1 MVRSKTTLGMLAS
14 GLLVAAA
21 GSATPMIA
29 AIALSGATTS
39 SARAQTTEVEPYY
52 VVVKESNVNLRS
64 GAGVV
69 WYPVGKVEQGQV
81 LRVDGHEF
89 GWLRVGYPAGMAAIV
104 KINEAEYDSGSGVV
118 TLIRESR
125 LQANNPAGGVGDS
138 WRQLLDAPL
147 PADTVLQHVET
158 ITSSSGEITG
168 YRVVAPGGAKGYLSE
183 TLVRMATEDEVQ
195 RFLAAPGVAS
205 RPTAPAQTTT
215 APVRTNERA
224 VAAPTAE
231 NAAKDTAELAEAQA
245 SAPVASPDDNE
256 DLPIRNDA
264 ADLEPAPIAQ
274 TPRNDEPTTQTVN
287 RFPPPAADAPAQD
300 SPATS
305 PALTRDSTPMQA
317 GGETA
322 QTEQGRDVQTP
333 PAPLAP
339 PASFADLNRAFEEVM
354 RQPTEGAEYTPLI
367 NEFQRLLDT
376 LPDEPG
382 ADAMRN
388 AASGRIAALRL
399 RADLQEQMQKMNE
412 ALAAADAGSQ
422 RVQESA
428 QTLEA
433 NPVYR
438 FVGRLGSSTVYNGQ
452 RLPLLYRV
460 QAVDSGRTIAYLT
473 PAPDLDLVAKLG
485 SVIGVVVKS
494 SREDESL
501 GLPLVDARRVD
512 VIKAESPAR

>member
-1 MVRSKTTLGMLAS
+1 MVRSKTTLGTLAS
-14 GLLVAAA
+14 GLLAIA
-21 GSATPMIA
+21 GSATPMIG
-29 AIALSGATTS
+29 AIGASGALGS
-39 SARAQTTEVEPYY
+39 AARAQTTEVEPYY
-52 VVVKESNVNLRS
+52 VVVKEANVNLRS

-104 KINEAEYDSGSGVV
+104 KINEAEHDASSGVV

-158 ITSSSGEITG
+158 ITNSAGEVTG

-205 RPTAPAQTTT
+205 RPAAPVQTPTT
-215 APVRTNERA
+215 PVRTEERA

-231 NAAKDTAELAEAQA
+231 NLARDAADLADAQTTT
-245 SAPVASPDDNE
+245 PDENE
-256 DLPIRNDA
+256 DLPVRDDES
-264 ADLEPAPIAQ
+264 DLRQAPVTRTTGDTEPAS
-274 TPRNDEPTTQTVN
+274 TETVN
-287 RFPPPAADAPAQD
+287 RFPPPAADAPTQD
-300 SPATS
+300 ATTGSPA
-305 PALTRDSTPMQA
+305 PALTREPTPMQA
-317 GGETA
+317 GGEA
-322 QTEQGRDVQTP
+322 QNEQRSDATPP
-333 PAPLAP
+333 PAPPAP
-339 PASFADLNRAFEEVM
+339 PASYPDLNRAFEEVM

-367 NEFQRLLDT
+367 NEFQRLLET

-382 ADAMRN
+382 SDALRN
-388 AASGRIAALRL
+388 AANGRVAALRL

-412 ALAAADAGSQ
+412 ALANADAGSQ

-428 QTLEA
+428 QTLES

-473 PAPDLDLVAKLG
+473 PAPELDLVAKLG

-501 GLPLVDARRVD
+501 GLPLVDAKRVD

>member
-14 GLLVAAA
+14 GLLAAA

-29 AIALSGATTS
+29 AIAASGATTS
-39 SARAQTTEVEPYY
+39 AARAQGTDVEPYY
-52 VVVKESNVNLRS
+52 VVVKETNVNLRS
-64 GAGVV
+64 GAGSV

-104 KINEAEYDSGSGVV
+104 KSNEAEYDSGSGVV

-138 WRQLLDAPL
+138 WRQLLDSPL
-147 PADTVLQHVET
+147 PADTVLQHIET

-195 RFLAAPGVAS
+195 RFLAGPGVAS
-205 RPTAPAQTTT
+205 RPIQTPPAAETR
-215 APVRTNERA
+215 ADLPERA

-231 NAAKDTAELAEAQA
+231 NVAKDTAELADAHA
-245 SAPVASPDDNE
+245 DTPDENE
-256 DLPIRNDA
+256 DLPIRDNA
-264 ADLEPAPIAQ
+264 GDLAPVPVAHAPREIEPP
-274 TPRNDEPTTQTVN
+274 TQTVN

-300 SPATS
+300 SPTTS

-317 GGETA
+317 GGEAA
-322 QTEQGRDVQTP
+322 QTEQPRAVQS
-333 PAPLAP
+333 P
-339 PASFADLNRAFEEVM
+339 PASYAELNRAFEEVM

-376 LPDEPG
+376 LPDAPG

-388 AASGRIAALRL
+388 AVNGRVAALRL

-428 QTLEA
+428 QTLDA

-473 PAPDLDLVAKLG
+473 PAPELDLVAKLG

-501 GLPLVDARRVD
+501 GLPLVDAKRVD
-512 VIKAESPAR
+512 VIKAESPSR

>member
-14 GLLVAAA
+14 GLIGVA
-21 GSATPMIA
+21 GSAMPMIG
-29 AIALSGATTS
+29 AIVGIGATTGA
-39 SARAQTTEVEPYY
+39 ARAQTTEVEPYY
-52 VVVKESNVNLRS
+52 IVVKESNVNLRS

-104 KINEAEYDSGSGVV
+104 KVNEAEYDVSTGEV

-147 PADTVLQHVET
+147 PADTVLQHLET
-158 ITSSSGEITG
+158 VTNSAGEITG

-195 RFLAAPGVAS
+195 RFLAAPVVAT
-205 RPTAPAQTTT
+205 RPTTPAQTPTT
-215 APVRTNERA
+215 PVRTEERA

-231 NAAKDTAELAEAQA
+231 TTARTTAELADAQA
-245 SAPVASPDDNE
+245 DSPDENE
-256 DLPIRNDA
+256 DLPVGDESGA
-264 ADLEPAPIAQ
+264 HEPTPVAQ
-274 TPRNDEPTTQTVN
+274 TPRNDAPEPTTQTTVN
-287 RFPPPAADAPAQD
+287 RFPPPAADAPTEEPQ
-300 SPATS
+300 TET
-305 PALTRDSTPMQA
+305 PALTRESTPMQA
-317 GGETA
+317 GGQATPVEA
-322 QTEQGRDVQTP
+322 RQPVQP
-333 PAPLAP
+333 P
-339 PASFADLNRAFEEVM
+339 PASYAELNRTFEEVM

-367 NEFQRLLDT
+367 NEFQRLVET

-382 ADAMRN
+382 ADAMRS
-388 AASGRIAALRL
+388 AANGRIAALRL
-399 RADLQEQMQKMNE
+399 RVDLQEQMQKMSE

-422 RVQESA
+422 RVSESA
-428 QTLEA
+428 ETLEA

-473 PAPDLDLVAKLG
+473 PAPELDLTAKLG

-494 SREDESL
+494 TRDDNSL